1 MTRALGGPCVA
12 QGQLDRREGSIE
24 LVFVVENRNRKPQ
37 ARGSERH
44 RRRPDRHREHSR
56 LLEFLRDRERR
67 LAVADDERDDL
78 RRRAVEVEP
87 EGAQPAA
94 KALGL
99 RPEAGAELV
108 PVTNELEG
116 DPGIA
121 SMVWSVV
128 TLDADGLITSIWGFR
143 TEPEA
148 LEAADQGKPS

>member
-1 MTRALGGPCVA
+1 M
-12 QGQLDRREGSIE
+12 
-24 LVFVVENRNRKPQ
+24 
-37 ARGSERH
+37 
-44 RRRPDRHREHSR
+44 
-56 LLEFLRDRERR
+56 
-67 LAVADDERDDL
+67 
-78 RRRAVEVEP
+78 EVEP